1 MIFLSPKVVL
11 VKCGERPFLPA
22 EVKEEV
28 KEREEK
34 GKKAKNPETVVA
46 AWPGSPLLVT
56 ANSKYHVPME
66 WSLRLAW
73 LHFKLFNLDEIFLP
87 MD

>member
-56 ANSKYHVPME
+56 ANSKYHVPKNE
-66 WSLRLAW
+66 AW
-73 LHFKLFNLDEIFLP
+73 DWLDYITSFSI
-87 MD
+87 

>member
-46 AWPGSPLLVT
+46 A
-56 ANSKYHVPME
+56 
-66 WSLRLAW
+66 
-73 LHFKLFNLDEIFLP
+73 
-87 MD
+87 

>member
-1 MIFLSPKVVL
+1 MLLVQVLMIFLSPKVVL

-34 GKKAKNPETVVA
+34 SKKAKNPETVVA
-46 AWPGSPLLVT
+46 A
-56 ANSKYHVPME
+56 
-66 WSLRLAW
+66 
-73 LHFKLFNLDEIFLP
+73 
-87 MD
+87 